1 MAIYTLKEPIE
12 GAVGDKVV
20 LKSETVTQ
28 ENVQELT
35 LNQLEE
41 QLNFAKQQVLDAQ
54 TRVKEIEA
62 EILKVKEILSIK

>member
-1 MAIYTLKEPIE
+1 M
-12 GAVGDKVV
+12 
-20 LKSETVTQ
+20 KSETVTQ

>member
-12 GAVGDKVV
+12 GAAGDKVV